1 MAVIAAFDLDDLF
14 ATSGTTCNADGVHGG
29 FGAAVGETP
38 HRQAVASAE
47 HLGDFRVGLA
57 WRDEQGAVVELPLD
71 SRTNR
76 WVTVTREQRP
86 ETHVVVGVAI
96 AVDIFHPAALSAAHH
111 NGMRV
116 IGLKAGRHAHGHHLA
131 STFGSRLR
139 TLCA

>member
-1 MAVIAAFDLDDLF
+1 MAVIAAFNLDDLF
-14 ATSGTTCNADGVHGG
+14 AASGTTCNADGVHRG
-29 FGAAVGETP
+29 FGAAIGETP
-38 HRQAVASAE
+38 HRQPIAGAE
-47 HLGDFRVGLA
+47 HLGHFGVGLA
-57 WRDEQGAVVELPLD
+57 WRDEQGAVVELRLD

-96 AVDIFHPAALSAAHH
+96 AVDIFHPAALSATHH
-111 NGMRV
+111 DGMRV